1 LIENVTKTLCSID
14 NFDLLLFIREKRR
27 KEIIKHQ
34 VLPSRLEDA
43 KILELA
49 EDGADANIKLQV
61 RKTKI

>member
-14 NFDLLLFIREKRR
+14 NLDLLLFIQKKRR
-27 KEIIKHQ
+27 KEIIKYQ
-34 VLPSRLEDA
+34 VFPSRLEDA

-49 EDGADANIKLQV
+49 EDGADANIELQV